1 MESSP
6 KHPTPDEAA
15 AALTQAAAVR
25 ARFADEIVLP
35 RWFAGSIG
43 AAISVQIATTAL
55 GLSNR
60 MAWLIAIGVS
70 IFAIVGVLQ
79 LVRFR
84 RLNGVWLG
92 GLAGR
97 VVLGTGTAASLS
109 YAAALAVAIWAAYGA
124 RWWLMALASLLG
136 GVGYALAGWRWIHAY
151 RGAPHKYG
159 RGESAAWLTAL
170 SAVAIVGIV
179 VLVLGR

>member
-6 KHPTPDEAA
+6 KPPTPDEAA
-15 AALTQAAAVR
+15 AVLTQAEATR

-35 RWFAGSIG
+35 GWFAGSIG
-43 AAISVQIATTAL
+43 AAISIQIATTAL

-60 MAWLIAIGVS
+60 MPWLIATGVLV
-70 IFAIVGVLQ
+70 FAVVGVIQ

-97 VVLGTGTAASLS
+97 VVLGTGTRASLS
-109 YAAALAVAIWAAYGA
+109 YAAALAVAIWAAFGA
-124 RWWLMALASLLG
+124 RWWLMAVASLLG
-136 GVGYALAGWRWIHAY
+136 GVGYALAGRHWMHAY

-159 RGESAAWLTAL
+159 RGESAVWLTAL
-170 SAVAIVGIV
+170 SAIAVAGIV

>member
-6 KHPTPDEAA
+6 KPPTPDEAA
-15 AALTQAAAVR
+15 NTLKQAEAAR

-35 RWFAGSIG
+35 YWFAGSIG
-43 AAISVQIATTAL
+43 AAISVQIATTAV

-60 MAWLIAIGVS
+60 VPWLIATGVS
-70 IFAIVGVLQ
+70 VFAVVGVLQ

-97 VVLGTGTAASLS
+97 VVLGTGTRASWS
-109 YAAALAVAIWAAYGA
+109 YAVALAVAIWASFGA

-136 GVGYALAGWRWIHAY
+136 GAGYALAGGRWIHAY

-159 RGESAAWLTAL
+159 RGESAVWLTAL
-170 SAVAIVGIV
+170 SAVAVAGIV

>member
-6 KHPTPDEAA
+6 KPPTPDEAA
-15 AALTQAAAVR
+15 AVLTQAEATR

-35 RWFAGSIG
+35 GWFAGSIG

-60 MAWLIAIGVS
+60 TPWLIATGVS

-97 VVLGTGTAASLS
+97 VVLGTGTATSLS
-109 YAAALAVAIWAAYGA
+109 YAAALAVAIWAAFGA

-136 GVGYALAGWRWIHAY
+136 GAGYALAGRRWIHAY

-159 RGESAAWLTAL
+159 RGESAVWLTAL

-179 VLVLGR
+179 VLALGR

>member
-6 KHPTPDEAA
+6 KPPTPDEAA
-15 AALTQAAAVR
+15 AALTQAAAAR

-35 RWFAGSIG
+35 GWFTGSVG
-43 AAISVQIATTAL
+43 AAI
-55 GLSNR
+55 NR
-60 MAWLIAIGVS
+60 TPWLIATGVS
-70 IFAIVGVLQ
+70 VFAIVGVLQ

-97 VVLGTGTAASLS
+97 VVLGTGTATSLS
-109 YAAALAVAIWAAYGA
+109 YAAALAVAIWAAFGA

-136 GVGYALAGWRWIHAY
+136 GAGYALAGGRWIHAY

-159 RGESAAWLTAL
+159 RGESAVWLTAL

-179 VLVLGR
+179 VLALGR

>member
-6 KHPTPDEAA
+6 KPPTHDEAA
-15 AALTQAAAVR
+15 AALAQAEATR
-25 ARFADEIVLP
+25 ARFAGDIGLP
-35 RWFAGSIG
+35 SWFAASIG

-55 GLSNR
+55 GLGSGTP
-60 MAWLIAIGVS
+60 WLIATGVLV
-70 IFAIVGVLQ
+70 FVIVGVLQ
-79 LVRFR
+79 LLRFR

-97 VVLGTGTAASLS
+97 VVLGGGTATSLS
-109 YAAALAVAIWAAYGA
+109 YAAALAVAIWAAFGA

-136 GVGYALAGWRWIHAY
+136 GADYARAGTSWMHAY
-151 RGAPHKYG
+151 RGAPHEHG
-159 RGESAAWLTAL
+159 RGESAAWLTAV
-170 SAVAIVGIV
+170 SAVAIAGMV